1 MRLSPTLQRTTV
13 YAVFFLFFFQL
24 LADFVEAIYA
34 FGLLGTNIPPEIV
47 AVLLF
52 FSPLLLL
59 LWRRGRPRHLL
70 FILAALVLLSRVL
83 EPFLDTRGRM
93 FVAGLG

>member
-59 LWRRGRPRHLL
+59 LWRCLLYTSPSPRDRTR
-70 FILAALVLLSRVL
+70 SRM
-83 EPFLDTRGRM
+83 PSS
-93 FVAGLG
+93 A